1 MESNQKKVWT
11 KIVCRKKGDNNMDK
25 TTVLNRLNDI
35 LQGGELNTLA
45 EASLDYGLPVNQDIE
60 AQSFLKGVVIAAQEF
75 AGVTREEINGLK
87 VRMEVSPTLS
97 NWDLIHQDLS

>member
-1 MESNQKKVWT
+1 
-11 KIVCRKKGDNNMDK
+11 MDK

-45 EASLDYGLPVNQDIE
+45 EASLDYGLTVNQVVE
-60 AQSFLKGVVIAAQEF
+60 AQSFLKGVVTAAQEF
-75 AGVTREEINGLK
+75 AGVTREEINGLN

-97 NWDLIHQDLS
+97 NWDLIHQDLF